1 MRLTKAMKD
10 SLLTIIR
17 NKTKH
22 PFKVQEDSITKEL
35 QEYIYKKEPV
45 FKEYLDLYVEPPYS
59 RYRESIKINGYYTQ
73 SIFIIAP
80 SNAYLKSL
88 IGQVVTYYST
98 EFPVRQKNPN
108 YAMDPDFKPIYDKL
122 EAFAKE
128 CTEYDMLMNNLA
140 IIIRSCTTDTQ
151 LVEMYPDFV
160 QYFNTAGITKAP
172 ATKSLPATFGLPDA
186 LSKFGLNLKIKE
198 EKLSSLEDTIR
209 KDIEDAEEE
218 ESKGTK

>member
-10 SLLTIIR
+10 SLFTIIR

-59 RYRESIKINGYYTQ
+59 RYRESIEINGYYTQ
-73 SIFIIAP
+73 SVFIIAP

-88 IGQVVTYYST
+88 IGQVVNYYST

-140 IIIRSCTTDTQ
+140 ITIHSCTTDTQ
-151 LVEMYPDFV
+151 LAEMYPDFV
-160 QYFNTAGITKAP
+160 QYFNTAGITKTS
-172 ATKSLPATFGLPDA
+172 ATKALPATFGLPDA
-186 LSKFGLNLKIKE
+186 LSKFGLE
-198 EKLSSLEDTIR
+198 LSSSP
-209 KDIEDAEEE
+209 
-218 ESKGTK
+218 ESKETEEPDNIDTLVQQDLQKHLNK